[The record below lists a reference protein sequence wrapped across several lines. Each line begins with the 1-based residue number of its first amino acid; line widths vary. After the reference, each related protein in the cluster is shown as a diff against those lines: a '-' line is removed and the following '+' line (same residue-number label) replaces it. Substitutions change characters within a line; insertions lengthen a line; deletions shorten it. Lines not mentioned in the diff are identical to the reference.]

1 MRLAGHT
8 AYMGEEERCNMGFG
22 RETLREKGH
31 LENTGIAMRI
41 ILKCI

>member
-1 MRLAGHT
+1 MRLAGHV
-8 AYMGEEERCNMGFG
+8 AYMGEEERCNTRFG

-31 LENTGIAMRI
+31 LENIGIAVRI